1 MKTVSMSGSLRE
13 NVGKKDAK
21 KHRREGKIPCVL
33 YGGEKQ
39 IHFTVEDKDFEKIIF
54 TPEVYIINL
63 NIDGKDITAIL
74 QDVQYHPV
82 TDSVLHADFLEVL
95 KGKPVTIGVPVK
107 LEGTAPGVI
116 KGGKLRKKMRKLIVR
131 GLVDDLPEF
140 IMLSISKLDLNDNI
154 KVRDV
159 SIPKLELLDNPAG
172 EIVGVKTG
180 RGAGMD
186 EPEEEEE
193 EGEEGAEEG
202 AEGEGGEGAPAEGEG
217 EDAPKEGGE

>member
-1 MKTVSMSGSLRE
+1 MSGSLRE

>member
-140 IMLSISKLDLNDNI
+140 IMLSVSKLDLNDNI

-217 EDAPKEGGE
+217 EGAPKEGGE

>member
-39 IHFTVEDKDFEKIIF
+39 VHFVIDDMDFSKIIF
-54 TPEVYIINL
+54 TPEVFIINL
-63 NIDGKDITAIL
+63 KIDDKDYTAIL

-82 TDSVLHADFLEVL
+82 TDRVLHADFLQVL
-95 KGKPVTIGVPVK
+95 EGKPVIIGVPVK
-107 LEGTAPGVI
+107 FEGTAPGII
-116 KGGKLRKKMRKLIVR
+116 KGGKLRKKMRKLVVK
-131 GLVDDLPEF
+131 GLVDDLPDY
-140 IMLSISKLDLNDNI
+140 ITLSINKLDLNDNI
-154 KVRDV
+154 KVKDV
-159 SIPKLELLDNPAG
+159 SYPKLELLDNPNG

-202 AEGEGGEGAPAEGEG
+202 AEGEEGAPAEGEG
-217 EDAPKEGGE
+217 GEAPKEGGE